1 MKALADLLSLVI
13 TTLQTWPT
21 CDTVQVLETHQF
33 SNRQFALK
41 VRVEM
46 SSGGFLQIRLYRN
59 GDHIDYA
66 YQFVLDEPRVRWDN
80 KEHFPSI
87 PSHPHH
93 FHNADGKIEA
103 SSLTGNP
110 AHDLPIV
117 LDHLSTR
124 SR

>member
-1 MKALADLLSLVI
+1 MLS
-13 TTLQTWPT
+13 TTLY
-21 CDTVQVLETHQF
+21 
-33 SNRQFALK
+33 R
-41 VRVEM
+41 
-46 SSGGFLQIRLYRN
+46 IRPYRN

-66 YQFVLDEPRVRWDN
+66 YQFVLDEPRARWDN

-103 SSLTGNP
+103 GNP